1 MNAKDAVVKRF
12 WELCEKDN
20 IKKNELARRAGISP
34 SSVYSLFNDKRRD
47 VSILTI
53 KKLCDGLGIS
63 IKKFFDSDIFA
74 NLENELATKAGVTP
88 SSVYSM
94 FDETRRNVSIVL
106 IKKLCDGLDMTLEEF
121 FTSEIFNKLEQEIK

>member
-63 IKKFFDSDIFA
+63 IKKFFDSAIFA
-74 NLENELATKAGVTP
+74 NLE
-88 SSVYSM
+88 
-94 FDETRRNVSIVL
+94 
-106 IKKLCDGLDMTLEEF
+106 
-121 FTSEIFNKLEQEIK
+121 QEIK

>member
-63 IKKFFDSDIFA
+63 IKNFLILIFLQIS
-74 NLENELATKAGVTP
+74 N
-88 SSVYSM
+88 
-94 FDETRRNVSIVL
+94 
-106 IKKLCDGLDMTLEEF
+106 KKLNNFLRLTLACVYAGEYK
-121 FTSEIFNKLEQEIK
+121 IL

>member
-34 SSVYSLFNDKRRD
+34 SSVYSLFNDNRRD

-63 IKKFFDSDIFA
+63 IKEFFDSDIFA
-74 NLENELATKAGVTP
+74 NLE
-88 SSVYSM
+88 
-94 FDETRRNVSIVL
+94 
-106 IKKLCDGLDMTLEEF
+106 
-121 FTSEIFNKLEQEIK
+121 QEIK

>member
-34 SSVYSLFNDKRRD
+34 SSVASSFGFKFLYSHISLNLSTTASLTFIKYSLFNDKRRD

-74 NLENELATKAGVTP
+74 NLE
-88 SSVYSM
+88 
-94 FDETRRNVSIVL
+94 
-106 IKKLCDGLDMTLEEF
+106 
-121 FTSEIFNKLEQEIK
+121 QEIK

>member
-53 KKLCDGLGIS
+53 KKLYDGLGIS

-74 NLENELATKAGVTP
+74 NLE
-88 SSVYSM
+88 
-94 FDETRRNVSIVL
+94 
-106 IKKLCDGLDMTLEEF
+106 
-121 FTSEIFNKLEQEIK
+121 QEIK

>member
-63 IKKFFDSDIFA
+63 IKKIF
-74 NLENELATKAGVTP
+74 L
-88 SSVYSM
+88 
-94 FDETRRNVSIVL
+94 F
-106 IKKLCDGLDMTLEEF
+106 
-121 FTSEIFNKLEQEIK
+121 

>member
-53 KKLCDGLGIS
+53 KKLCDGL
-63 IKKFFDSDIFA
+63 
-74 NLENELATKAGVTP
+74 
-88 SSVYSM
+88 
-94 FDETRRNVSIVL
+94 
-106 IKKLCDGLDMTLEEF
+106 
-121 FTSEIFNKLEQEIK
+121 

>member
-53 KKLCDGLGIS
+53 KKLCDDLGIS

-74 NLENELATKAGVTP
+74 NLE
-88 SSVYSM
+88 
-94 FDETRRNVSIVL
+94 
-106 IKKLCDGLDMTLEEF
+106 
-121 FTSEIFNKLEQEIK
+121 QEIK

>member
-34 SSVYSLFNDKRRD
+34 SSVYSLFNDNRRD

-63 IKKFFDSDIFA
+63 IKEFFDSNIFA
-74 NLENELATKAGVTP
+74 NLE
-88 SSVYSM
+88 
-94 FDETRRNVSIVL
+94 
-106 IKKLCDGLDMTLEEF
+106 
-121 FTSEIFNKLEQEIK
+121 QEIK